1 MQKTNRSGAPQGH
14 PASAM
19 RTAPWWRRSPP
30 TGVAGAVFWLA
41 LGFGLLWLLRLAP
54 SGGGALLGG
63 MQLLVGLALICLA
76 VPLAWRLIHRH
87 LLWSLRN
94 KLILTYI
101 LIGLAPVVLFV
112 TFAAISA
119 YIAAGQFSIH
129 LADTRVRQQLE
140 ELGVT
145 SSSRA
150 SRESSRLRD
159 RAAQPVGQPP
169 LGAPG
174 SPRRRFRTNAP
185 GAPGGVALSAAQ
197 RSVRASENA
206 AQTASDAAALA
217 ASQTTNQTEA
227 LGETAPDPLLVRLHT
242 HTSLYLNGAPYTP
255 PQFFAPPAATSAQ
268 ANSARQTNSAV
279 LQTGTAPESASGQ
292 PAMPL
297 GLPPW
302 AADLQGNQFRRLV
315 LDGQDLYLVAID
327 QRHIEG
333 RGLLTV
339 ITSLPVDNALM
350 DVVAEKLGRVG
361 LYGLMTGGPQSNPA
375 SSSLPP
381 PSGASASGPRSLD
394 NDLQRTSVFGGEEP
408 AAVNFCDFEVP
419 FLSTMEIRNWETG
432 LPDNVPIRVYSRPS
446 VLYSQLFGSSLGGI
460 VTSYIRYGLVG
471 LCILFVLIEALA
483 LWAAMRLSRNITTSV
498 EELYAATQRVDRGD
512 FVHRIATAPAVK
524 RDQLGELARSFN
536 RMTGSLERLLV
547 EQQEK
552 ERMQNELT
560 IAQEVQA
567 NLFPHKVHDLPA
579 LQLHGICRPARSVSG
594 DYYDF
599 LIFRHPDNPD
609 GSRGAESGVGIALGD
624 ISGKGISAALLM
636 ATLHSAVRAYRLAS
650 EDLIY
655 SQSAIAAL
663 TASREDLAGDS
674 GKLFESPGRI
684 LSLLNRHVYRST
696 QPEKYATLFLAHYD
710 ADSAQLTYS
719 NAGHLPPFIVN
730 REGRVVRRL
739 DRGGTVVGLMDGMR
753 YEEDRFRMNSG
764 DILVAYSDG
773 ITEPENDFGE
783 FGEARLLEIVAL
795 YRDQPLSV
803 ISNQVLLALDA
814 WIGAAEQ
821 PDDITLVLARQQ

>member
-1 MQKTNRSGAPQGH
+1 
-14 PASAM
+14 
-19 RTAPWWRRSPP
+19 
-30 TGVAGAVFWLA
+30 VAGAVFWLA

-54 SGGGALLGG
+54 SGGTLLGW

-76 VPLAWRLIHRH
+76 VPLSWRLLHQH

-94 KLILTYI
+94 KLILTY
-101 LIGLAPVVLFV
+101 LLVGLAPVVLFV
-112 TFAAISA
+112 TLAAISA

-129 LADTRVRQQLE
+129 LADSRMRQQLD
-140 ELGVT
+140 ELGAV
-145 SSSRA
+145 SSREA
-150 SRESSRLRD
+150 SRMRD
-159 RAAQPVGQPP
+159 RIEQPP
-169 LGAPG
+169 DPRLQGLPG
-174 SPRRRFRTNAP
+174 FQRRPRPNAP
-185 GAPGGVALSAAQ
+185 GTPGGAAQ
-197 RSVRASENA
+197 FAARRAARA
-206 AQTASDAAALA
+206 AQTASDAAAALA
-217 ASQTTNQTEA
+217 ASQTTSQTAE
-227 LGETAPDPLLVRLHT
+227 LGEVAPDPLLARLHT
-242 HTSLYLNGAPYTP
+242 HTSFYLNGAPYTP
-255 PQFFAPPAATSAQ
+255 LQFFVPPAAVGTRPNSAQ
-268 ANSARQTNSAV
+268 QTNSAAP
-279 LQTGTAPESASGQ
+279 QPGAAPETTTGH
-292 PAMPL
+292 PL

-302 AADLQGNQFRRLV
+302 ATLDRHGNQFRGLV
-315 LDGQDLYLVAID
+315 LDGQDLFLVAID

-333 RGLLTV
+333 SGLLTV
-339 ITSLPVDNALM
+339 ITSLPVDTALM
-350 DVVAEKLGRVG
+350 DVVAEGLGRVRVS
-361 LYGLMTGGPQSNPA
+361 GLMTGGPQTRPA
-375 SSSLPP
+375 TP
-381 PSGASASGPRSLD
+381 GSASNVGGSRSLD
-394 NDLQRTSVFGGEEP
+394 SDLERTSVYGGAVPEP
-408 AAVNFCDFEVP
+408 VSFCDFSVP
-419 FLSTMEIRNWETG
+419 FISTMEIVDWETG
-432 LPDNVPIRVYSRPS
+432 DADNVPIVVHSRPS
-446 VLYSQLFGSSLGGI
+446 VLYSKLFGSSLGGI
-460 VTSYIRYGLVG
+460 VTSYIRNGLVG
-471 LCILFVLIEALA
+471 LCILFALIEALA
-483 LWAAMRLSRNITTSV
+483 LWMARRVSGNITTSV
-498 EELYAATQRVDRGD
+498 EELYSATQRIDRGD
-512 FVHRIATAPAVK
+512 FVHRIAAAPSGK

-560 IAQEVQA
+560 IAHEVQA
-567 NLFPHKVHDLPA
+567 NLFPQQVHDLPS

-636 ATLHSAVRAYRLAS
+636 ATMHSAVRAYRLAS

-655 SQSAIAAL
+655 SESAIAAL

-710 ADSAQLTYS
+710 ADTAQLTYS
-719 NAGHLPPFIVN
+719 NAGHLPPFVLN
-730 REGRVVRRL
+730 RDGKVVRRL

-753 YEEDRFRMNSG
+753 YEEDRFRMNPG

-783 FGEARLLEIVAL
+783 FGESRLVEIVAR
-795 YRDQPLSV
+795 YRDQPLTV

-821 PDDITLVLARQQ
+821 PDDITLVLARQL